1 MEKSVAVAD
10 DVAEVVSE
18 VRGVVKWFDAV
29 KGYGF
34 VIPTDETSSDGD
46 VLLHLSCLRQ
56 AGHDVAREGATV
68 VCEAVQRAKG
78 WQAVRLL
85 EMDESTAVQEADR
98 NHETRSD
105 RPPVEPTGD
114 FELATVKWFNRA
126 KGYGFVTR
134 GDGTPDIFI
143 HMETLRRFD
152 IRELR
157 PNDKVH
163 VRFGEGPKGLM
174 VAEIEVLEQA
184 PEEPH

>member
-10 DVAEVVSE
+10 DVPEVVSE
-18 VRGVVKWFDAV
+18 VRGVIKWFDSV

-34 VIPTDETSSDGD
+34 VIPSDETSSDGD

-68 VCEAVQRAKG
+68 VCEAVHRPKG

-85 EMDESTAVQEADR
+85 EMDDSTAVVEVDR
-98 NHETRSD
+98 EYETRSD
-105 RPPVEPTGD
+105 RPPVEASGE
-114 FELATVKWFNRA
+114 FEEAIVKWFNRA

-157 PNDKVH
+157 PNDKVR

-174 VAEIEVLEQA
+174 VAEIEVTEQA
-184 PEEPH
+184 PEEPQ